1 MDAIFNRGTPLHYAA
16 AHGKKD
22 SVKILL
28 ENHANVSKFV
38 FFNLEELLIITCVLL
53 VGLQSKK
60 GWIGKILCK
69 T

>member
-1 MDAIFNRGTPLHYAA
+1 MDAISNCGSPLHNAA

-53 VGLQSKK
+53 VGLQKRMDWK
-60 GWIGKILCK
+60 NIM
-69 T
+69 